1 MGKLDILRNIIREEV
16 ALAVR
21 VEFKALLKE
30 ELLPLLQEGKPVIQ
44 ESQMKKSANA
54 VRPSNSMTSA
64 ISNALES
71 KRLVPK
77 ETGNPIADLL
87 NETAMTMTSDEY
99 RTAFAGDSSMAPHFD
114 MIGGG
119 GYTEPTPAVGTVEQ
133 MLSTA
138 RPTTDIN
145 QVNIDVVP
153 DFSALMGTLKS
164 KGAI

>member
-1 MGKLDILRNIIREEV
+1 MSGLDKLRKLIREEV

-21 VEFKALLKE
+21 VEFKAMLQE
-30 ELLPLLQEGKPVIQ
+30 ELLPFLQEGRTVVQ
-44 ESQMKKSANA
+44 ENQIKKAANA
-54 VRPSNSMTSA
+54 IRPSTSMTNA
-64 ISNALES
+64 ISSALEN
-71 KRLVPK
+71 KKLAPK

-87 NETAMTMTSDEY
+87 NETAMSMTSDEY
-99 RTAFAGDSSMAPHFD
+99 RTAFAGDSTMAPHFD
-114 MIGGG
+114 KIGGG
-119 GYTEPTPAVGTVEQ
+119 FAEPTPAVGTVEQ

-153 DFSALMGTLKS
+153 DFTALMGTLKS

>member
-1 MGKLDILRNIIREEV
+1 MSKLDILRKLIREEV

-30 ELLPLLQEGKPVIQ
+30 ELLPLLQEGRTVVQ
-44 ESQMKKSANA
+44 ESQTKKAANA
-54 VRPSNSMTSA
+54 IRPSTSMTNA
-64 ISNALES
+64 ISNAMES
-71 KRLVPK
+71 KKLAPK

-87 NETAMTMTSDEY
+87 NETAMSMTSEEY
-99 RTAFAGDSSMAPHFD
+99 RTAFVADSSMAPHFD
-114 MIGGG
+114 KIGGG
-119 GYTEPTPAVGTVEQ
+119 FAEPTPAVGTVEQ

-153 DFSALMGTLKS
+153 DFTALMGTLKS

>member
-1 MGKLDILRNIIREEV
+1 MSGLDKLRKLIREEV

-21 VEFKALLKE
+21 VEFKAMLKE
-30 ELLPLLQEGKPVIQ
+30 ELLPLLQEGRTVVQ
-44 ESQMKKSANA
+44 ENQIKKSANA
-54 VRPSNSMTSA
+54 IRPSASMTSA
-64 ISNALES
+64 ISSALEN
-71 KRLVPK
+71 KKLVPK

-87 NETAMTMTSDEY
+87 NETAMSMTSDEY

-114 MIGGG
+114 KIGGG
-119 GYTEPTPAVGTVEQ
+119 FTEPTAAVGTVEQ

-145 QVNIDVVP
+145 QVTIDVVP
-153 DFSALMGTLKS
+153 DFTALMGNLKS